1 MGTASS
7 VDLVPIWRVLPE
19 TGINQGAVI
28 IMRDGSFRMILR
40 VGAVNFDMRSP
51 NEQRA
56 ITHAFG
62 DFLNSLSPDF
72 PIQIQ
77 VHTKN
82 LDADGYMR
90 QFDAR
95 RRDPNVPEQIR
106 AMIED
111 HCRHFEGQV
120 SSRNLIQR
128 EFYIVVPFGLDYDP
142 VNKGTDS
149 FPGWGLLKALMTPTE
164 EKMDGPKM
172 EDLKLDVARQ
182 QLDQRAHMVEGSMG
196 RMDIP
201 TRRLGESE
209 VRELL
214 HEMFNPDL
222 ARRQRMR
229 GAPRGETLFG
239 GPRLEGASDSRRR
252 DPRGPRAA
260 ITSGTPPAQLPPAS
274 AASPPV
280 RVARPVDTNPAP
292 ARRRNP
298 PASGAPGHA
307 PATPTPSE
315 RRRAAQSAP
324 ASPPPPP
331 GERRRTRP
339 QSTPDQGPSPVGQPG
354 GTPGVRPVERR
365 RAGVPQDPATRRR
378 VRPEHP
384 AQEAAPRRRSR
395 PAPDPGG
402 PPRIG

>member
-1 MGTASS
+1 MGAASS

-19 TGINQGAVI
+19 TGVNQGAI
-28 IMRDGSFRMILR
+28 IVMRDGSFRMIVR
-40 VGAVNFDMRSP
+40 VGAVNFDMRSAA
-51 NEQRA
+51 EQRS

-95 RRDPNVPEQIR
+95 RRDERIPQNIR
-106 AMIED
+106 ALIDD

-128 EFYIVVPFGLDYDP
+128 EFYIVVPFGLEYDP

-149 FPGWGLLKALMTPTE
+149 FPGWGLLKALMTPAE

-172 EDLKLDVARQ
+172 EDLQLDVARQ
-182 QLDQRAHMVEGSMG
+182 QLDLRAHQVEGYLG
-196 RMDIP
+196 RMEIP
-201 TRRLGESE
+201 TRRMGEAE

-222 ARRQRMR
+222 ARRQRLR
-229 GAPRGETLFG
+229 GAPRGEMLFS
-239 GPRLEGASDSRRR
+239 GPRLEGGSPDGRRR
-252 DPRGPRAA
+252 ERGAPRAQ
-260 ITSGTPPAQLPPAS
+260 ITSGAPAPELPPAQG
-274 AASPPV
+274 AARGPV
-280 RVARPVDTNPAP
+280 KVAHPIDAPP
-292 ARRRNP
+292 ARRRAARGAPAGGPGAPTGRRGQAAAGPP
-298 PASGAPGHA
+298 PAGARHPQGVVPSSP
-307 PATPTPSE
+307 PAVGGTE
-315 RRRAAQSAP
+315 RRRARPAAP
-324 ASPPPPP
+324 AS
-331 GERRRTRP
+331 
-339 QSTPDQGPSPVGQPG
+339 D
-354 GTPGVRPVERR
+354 
-365 RAGVPQDPATRRR
+365 APADGTRRR
-378 VRPEHP
+378 VRPDGPPP
-384 AQEAAPRRRSR
+384 ADPTRRRSR
-395 PAPDPGG
+395 PAPADDG